1 MTNEGSAMHESAFL
15 LGQVFNGFSVAS
27 LFILAALGLALS
39 FGLMRVI
46 NMAHGEML
54 MLGGY
59 LAYMTLQVVPGPL
72 GILVAMPVAFLG
84 AAFLGG
90 ILEWTVI
97 HRLSARPLDTLL
109 ATWGVSLVLQQAA
122 RNLFG
127 AIGVEVT
134 APTWLDHTV
143 SIHSGFLSGLDLPD
157 TRIFILIVA
166 ALVLGGIAA
175 LLNKTRLGLYVRA
188 VNQDRPTAAA
198 MGVNARRID
207 LLVFSLGTGVAGLA
221 GVILALLGPVT
232 PTVGQSY
239 IVPAFLVVILGGLGS
254 LVGTTIASIMVGLFT
269 ALVEIFVDVS
279 VAQVLLLVFVILFIQ
294 IRPQGVITVR
304 SRALEG

>member
-1 MTNEGSAMHESAFL
+1 MQESAFL
-15 LGQVFNGFSVAS
+15 LGQVFNGVSVAS
-27 LFILAALGLALS
+27 LFVLAALGLALS

-59 LAYMTLQVVPGPL
+59 LAYMTLSIIPGPL
-72 GILVAMPVAFLG
+72 GILVAMPVAFIGAALLG
-84 AAFLGG
+84 AV
-90 ILEWTVI
+90 LEFAVI

-127 AIGVEVT
+127 AIGVQVI
-134 APTWLDHTV
+134 APDWLNHTV
-143 SIHSGFLSGLDLPD
+143 TLHSGPFAGLDLPF
-157 TRIFILIVA
+157 TRLFILAVA
-166 ALVLGGIAA
+166 AIVFGAIAL

-188 VNQDRPTAAA
+188 VNQDRPVAAA
-198 MGVNARRID
+198 MGVNARLVD

-254 LVGTTIASIMVGLFT
+254 LVGTTIASLIVGLFT
-269 ALVEIFVDVS
+269 ALIEIFVDVS
-279 VAQVLLLVFVILFIQ
+279 VAQVLLLVFVIVFIQ
-294 IRPQGVITVR
+294 FRPQGVITVR

>member
-1 MTNEGSAMHESAFL
+1 MHESAFL
-15 LGQVFNGFSVAS
+15 LGQLFNGFSVAS
-27 LFILAALGLALS
+27 LFVLAALGLALS

-59 LAYMTLQVVPGPL
+59 LAYCSLQIVPGPL
-72 GILVAMPVAFLG
+72 GILAAMPVAFIG
-84 AAFLGG
+84 AAILGG

-143 SIHSGFLSGLDLPD
+143 SVNSGLFAGLDLPD
-157 TRIFILIVA
+157 TRIFIMLVA
-166 ALVLGGIAA
+166 AVVLGAIAV

-198 MGVNARRID
+198 MGVNARLID
-207 LLVFSLGTGVAGLA
+207 LAVFALGTGVAGLA

-254 LVGTTIASIMVGLFT
+254 LVGTTIASLMVGLFT
-269 ALVEIFVDVS
+269 AFIEIFVTVS